1 MVMKIWELSVTW
13 ENTILWEKYLVIR
26 EKYFPNDFNGSFISD
41 WEDVNITFETKKMR
55 DTIHIGSGMVAFSE
69 KAVEIM
75 MPFLNGNVQILPLV
89 HPTQKYYLLNVT
101 NVIDAL
107 DYDNSEFLK
116 LRSGKMVRV
125 EQYVF
130 KGNIV
135 KNQNIFKI
143 PHFTT
148 SYVYVSDSF
157 RQAVIDNKLTGFNFI
172 ELWDSN
178 EVNESELPEPQEW
191 QDPINSESFSFE
203 NAMKNAMNSGN
214 TYRSG
219 RWRLRYNQN
228 GDLEIGEVTKKGE
241 TYFNVLVY
249 IPPILL
255 TQKWYLDN

>member
-1 MVMKIWELSVTW
+1 M
-13 ENTILWEKYLVIR
+13 ILTVHIFQIGKMFL
-26 EKYFPNDFNGSFISD
+26 
-41 WEDVNITFETKKMR
+41 ITFESKKMR

-75 MPFLNGNVQILPLV
+75 MPFLNGNVQILPLL
-89 HPTQKYYLLNVT
+89 HPIQKYYLLNVT

-107 DYDNSEFLK
+107 DYNTSEFLK

-125 EQYVF
+125 EQYAF
-130 KGNIV
+130 KEDV
-135 KNQNIFKI
+135 VDNQDIFKI
-143 PHFTT
+143 PYFTT

-178 EVNESELPEPQEW
+178 GVLESELPEPKEW

-203 NAMKNAMNSGN
+203 IAMKNAENIGN

-249 IPPILL
+249 IPPIIM
-255 TQKWYLDN
+255 TQKWYLEI

>member
-13 ENTILWEKYLVIR
+13 ENTILWENYLAVR
-26 EKYFPNDFNGSFISD
+26 DKYFPNEFDGSNISKWGD
-41 WEDVNITFETKKMR
+41 IQITLQNKKMR
-55 DTIHIGSGMVAFSE
+55 DTIYPGSGMVAFSE
-69 KAVEIM
+69 KAIEIM

-89 HPTQKYYLLNVT
+89 HPTEKYYLLNIT
-101 NVIDAL
+101 NIIDAL
-107 DYDNSEFLK
+107 DYNNSEIK
-116 LRSGKMVRV
+116 RLRSGTMIRV

-130 KGNIV
+130 KEDLI
-135 KNQNIFKI
+135 KNQDIFKI
-143 PHFTT
+143 PYFT
-148 SYVYVSDSF
+148 SFVYVSDSF

-203 NAMKNAMNSGN
+203 IAMKNAMNTGN

-219 RWRLRYNQN
+219 KWRIRYNQN

-241 TYFNVLVY
+241 TFFNVLVY

-255 TQKWYLDN
+255 TQKWYLEI

>member
-116 LRSGKMVRV
+116 LRSGKKVKV
-125 EQYVF
+125 KQYVF
-130 KGNIV
+130 KEDFVI
-135 KNQNIFKI
+135 NQDIFKI
-143 PHFTT
+143 KQFT
-148 SYVYVSDSF
+148 SDVYVSDRF
-157 RQAVIDNKLTGFNFI
+157 RQSVIDNKLTGFNFI
-172 ELWDSN
+172 ELWDSY
-178 EVNESELPEPQEW
+178 EVPESELPEPMEW

-203 NAMKNAMNSGN
+203 NAMKNAENTGN

-219 RWRLRYNQN
+219 RWRLRYDQN
-228 GDLEIGEVTKKGE
+228 GDLEIGEVTKNGE
-241 TYFNVLVY
+241 TYFNVLIY

-255 TQKWYLDN
+255 TQKWYLEI